1 MIFDDDDEEEE
12 GITNDDG
19 GGGVEFGDGD
29 NKWKPVVGGDGDDC
43 VNVEIVDDGD
53 DGGYNYKAGNCFLEL
68 TGAAK
73 TEPRVRPSTRRLQQ
87 K

>member
-1 MIFDDDDEEEE
+1 MISVDDDEEEE

-19 GGGVEFGDGD
+19 GVEFGDGD
-29 NKWKPVVGGDGDDC
+29 NTWKPVVGGDVDDC
-43 VNVEIVDDGD
+43 DNVDDVDDGD
-53 DGGYNYKAGNCFLEL
+53 NNYKAGNCFLEL

>member
-1 MIFDDDDEEEE
+1 MISVDDDEEEE
-12 GITNDDG
+12 GIANDV
-19 GGGVEFGDGD
+19 GGVEFGDGD
-29 NKWKPVVGGDGDDC
+29 NKWKPVVGGDGDGCD
-43 VNVEIVDDGD
+43 NVDVDDGD
-53 DGGYNYKAGNCFLEL
+53 DGDNNYKAGNCFLEL

>member
-1 MIFDDDDEEEE
+1 MVTWDGGDDDAVD
-12 GITNDDG
+12 IVDG
-19 GGGVEFGDGD
+19 GE
-29 NKWKPVVGGDGDDC
+29 GGDVD
-43 VNVEIVDDGD
+43 IVDDGD

>member
-1 MIFDDDDEEEE
+1 MISDDDDEEEE
-12 GITNDDG
+12 GIANDV
-19 GGGVEFGDGD
+19 GGVEFGDGD
-29 NKWKPVVGGDGDDC
+29 DKWKPVVGGDGDDC
-43 VNVEIVDDGD
+43 VNVDVVDDCD

>member
-29 NKWKPVVGGDGDDC
+29 NKWKPVVGGDVDD
-43 VNVEIVDDGD
+43 VDDVDDGD
-53 DGGYNYKAGNCFLEL
+53 NNYKAGNCFFEL